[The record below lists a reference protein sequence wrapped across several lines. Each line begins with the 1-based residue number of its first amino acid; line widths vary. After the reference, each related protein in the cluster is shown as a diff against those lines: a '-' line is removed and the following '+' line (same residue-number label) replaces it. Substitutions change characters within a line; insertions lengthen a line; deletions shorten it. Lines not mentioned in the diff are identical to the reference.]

1 MWFYSSRKS
10 YYIRLTVPKNLWPL
24 LCGRVA
30 FWKSFRTADR
40 TKAKLRAATFESKG
54 RRLFLLLQHYGA
66 TMSPNQIKA
75 LVAQWIH
82 SELERT
88 EQATAESGTNE
99 LEEADDYKDVYG
111 TLLEEADE
119 AR

>member
-1 MWFYSSRKS
+1 MH
-10 YYIRLTVPKNLWPL
+10 P
-24 LCGRVA
+24 
-30 FWKSFRTADR
+30 D
-40 TKAKLRAATFESKG
+40 
-54 RRLFLLLQHYGA
+54 
-66 TMSPNQIKA
+66 QIKA

-88 EQATAESGTNE
+88 EQAKADRGTNE

-119 AR
+119 ARQMNQQWKVKDLALELTARHGLHIRVSQSDGVRTAGCRSVGWWQLNRQQPNVIEASGVLLRG